1 MLNRR
6 LFLQTSTATL
16 TAIASTNPALAKG
29 MIKNKEKIIDTVLYD
44 DRFSG
49 CSQFASDAVA
59 QGAKSFPIH
68 EDLNETCYTVL
79 TEQFNEQKTVV
90 AGFTK
95 DHVAGY
101 IQALARDYS
110 YQQVHFTELEPEL
123 SALITKENH
132 SAEMETD
139 NDSRLVAWVLAP
151 IYNQI

>member
-29 MIKNKEKIIDTVLYD
+29 LLKNKEKIIDTVLYD
-44 DRFSG
+44 DRFPGSN
-49 CSQFASDAVA
+49 QFASDAVA
-59 QGAKSFPIH
+59 QGAKSFPIQ
-68 EDLNETCYTVL
+68 EDLNEACYTAL
-79 TEQFNEQKTVV
+79 TKQFTEQKAVI

-123 SALITKENH
+123 SALISKESH
-132 SAEMETD
+132 SAEMATD
-139 NDSRLVAWVLAP
+139 NNNRLVAWVLAP

>member
-16 TAIASTNPALAKG
+16 TAIASTNPALVKG

-79 TEQFNEQKTVV
+79 TEQFDEQKTVV

-110 YQQVHFTELEPEL
+110 YQQVHFTELELEL
-123 SALITKENH
+123 SALIATENKF
-132 SAEMETD
+132 AEITREK
-139 NDSRLVAWVLAP
+139 NNRLVAWVLAP
-151 IYNQI
+151 IYN